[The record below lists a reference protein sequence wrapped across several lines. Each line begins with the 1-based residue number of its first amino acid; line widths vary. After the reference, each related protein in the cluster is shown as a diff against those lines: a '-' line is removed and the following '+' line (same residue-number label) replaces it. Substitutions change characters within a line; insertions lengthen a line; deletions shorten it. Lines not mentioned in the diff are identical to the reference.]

1 MIAAKEK
8 NIKIKLLKSQSG
20 ISNLTITQPFNN
32 KVNSLFRIEDVI
44 VFLISSLKNQYPDL
58 QFSFR

>member
-44 VFLISSLKNQYPDL
+44 VFLISSLKNQ
-58 QFSFR
+58 